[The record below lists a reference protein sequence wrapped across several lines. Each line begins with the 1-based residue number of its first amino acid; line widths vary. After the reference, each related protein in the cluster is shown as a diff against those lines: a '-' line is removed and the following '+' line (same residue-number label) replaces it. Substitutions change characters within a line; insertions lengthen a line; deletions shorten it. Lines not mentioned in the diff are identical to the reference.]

1 MRACQPLP
9 AAAECRRATQQR
21 EDRPAA
27 HPETARLLPRPPP
40 APAVLSD
47 AVPLVLSRQLL
58 LAFAQ
63 SLQQLQPEVQQ
74 AVAT

>member
-1 MRACQPLP
+1 MACAWLSPHCRCLLVPPPRLP
-9 AAAECRRATQQR
+9 ASQHTKA
-21 EDRPAA
+21 
-27 HPETARLLPRPPP
+27 PPCL
-40 APAVLSD
+40 PAVLSD

-63 SLQQLQPEVQQ
+63 SLQQLQPDAQQ